1 MEDEVEAQV
10 PLSNTKLRRVLAWF
24 RQNLLLVFTI
34 AGVILGVF
42 FGLVLRIANPSE
54 EAILLIGFPGDVFLR
69 LLKMLILPLIVSSLI
84 TGLTGL
90 DAKSSGKVGMRT
102 LLYYFCTTMI
112 AVLIGIILVLTIRPG
127 ESTQAKEKL
136 DTGDVK
142 SEITTLDAILDL
154 LRNLFPSN
162 LLQACFEQTQTYYEP
177 QDIYDTV
184 AVNVTAAPITL
195 APNVTPGVNVTDIV
209 PSYNETTIDV
219 FNQTISIRKVGYKG
233 GMNVL
238 GLIAYCILFG
248 ILLGQM
254 GESGQTMVNFFSI
267 LNDIT
272 MKMVLL
278 VMWYSPIGILS
289 LICAKILAMDDL
301 ALVFSQLGLYMCTV
315 IIGLLIHT
323 SVLMTIYFLFTRKN
337 PLRFFQG
344 MLQAWVTALATSS
357 SAATLPITMKCL
369 EENLGVDSRITRFVL
384 PVGATV
390 NMDGTAL
397 YEAVA
402 AIFIAQM
409 NGIPMNLGK
418 VITVSLTATL
428 ASIGAA
434 SVPSAGLI
442 TLLLV
447 LSAVG
452 IPAQDVS
459 LIFLVDWFLDRCRT
473 SINVL
478 GDSFGAAIVD
488 HLSKTE
494 MNAVEEGMQKLEEG
508 DANEMDGLTKPNEAD
523 GVDGVRSDNGSKD
536 TTL

>member
-1 MEDEVEAQV
+1 MEDEAQAQTPIENV
-10 PLSNTKLRRVLAWF
+10 RWRRVLAWF
-24 RQNLLLVFTI
+24 RENLLLVFTI

-42 FGLVLRIANPSE
+42 FGLVLRLANPSE
-54 EAILLIGFPGDVFLR
+54 EAVLLIGFPGDVFLR

-90 DAKSSGKVGMRT
+90 DAKSSGKLGFRT

-127 ESTQAKEKL
+127 KSTSAKEELGGK
-136 DTGDVK
+136 GVSSDV
-142 SEITTLDAILDL
+142 TTLDAILDL

-162 LLQACFEQTQTYYEP
+162 LLQACFEQTQTYYEKE
-177 QDIYDTV
+177 DVYKTV
-184 AVNVTAAPITL
+184 KVNSTL
-195 APNVTPGVNVTDIV
+195 APLTAISYNATMGENVTSLVAGGYT
-209 PSYNETTIDV
+209 ETSMEV
-219 FNQTISIRKVGYKG
+219 FNGTISVRKVGYKG

-238 GLIAYCILFG
+238 GLIAYCICFG
-248 ILLGQM
+248 ILLSQM
-254 GESGQTMVNFFSI
+254 GPQAETMVNFFSI

-272 MKMVLL
+272 MKMVFL

-301 ALVFSQLGLYMCTV
+301 GLVFSQLGLYMITV
-315 IIGLLIHT
+315 LLGLLIHT
-323 SVLMTIYFLFTRKN
+323 GVLMTIYFVFTRKN

-409 NGIPMNLGK
+409 NGIPLNMGK
-418 VITVSLTATL
+418 VITISLTATL

-447 LSAVG
+447 LAAVG
-452 IPAQDVS
+452 VPAEDVG

-488 HLSKTE
+488 HLAKKE
-494 MNAVEEGMQKLEEG
+494 LIEAEHHKMEEG
-508 DANEMDGLTKPNEAD
+508 DSNELDGLTKPSATD
-523 GVDGVRSDNGSKD
+523 GMDAVRSDNGNTD